1 MSVTIIASLRV
12 ADFDALKVGFDGHA
26 SARAQVGMDTK
37 AYQNIDNSN
46 NAIAIATAPSK
57 EVIAA
62 LFTKLEMQKVQKKA
76 GVLAPPEMNFLE
88 EAELNIYG
96 ISPNTKA
103 PHVRG
108 FLRRQMSTVLTQ

>member
-1 MSVTIIASLRV
+1 MSVTIIDSLKV
-12 ADFDALKVGFDGHA
+12 ADFVALKARFDAHA
-26 SARAQVGMDTK
+26 SARAEAGMDAKT
-37 AYQNIDNSN
+37 YQNIDNSN

-57 EVIAA
+57 EAIAA
-62 LFTKLEMQKVQKKA
+62 LFTKSEMQKVQKKA
-76 GVLAPPEMNFLE
+76 GVLAPPEIKFLE
-88 EAELNIYG
+88 KAEFNVDG

>member
-1 MSVTIIASLRV
+1 MSMMITASLKV
-12 ADFDALKVGFDGHA
+12 ADFDALKAGFDGHA

-57 EVIAA
+57 EAIAA
-62 LFTKLEMQKVQKKA
+62 FFTKSEMQKVQKKA
-76 GVLAPPEMNFLE
+76 GVLAPPEIKFLE
-88 EAELNIYG
+88 EAEFNVDG
-96 ISPNTKA
+96 IPPNTKA
-103 PHVRG
+103 SHVRG